1 MVSSA
6 VSRAGPVSRQAVV
19 AANLPAHRRGCPA
32 EARRNGAQ
40 GHAGGQ
46 STGDLLPLD
55 QVQRP
60 RPTPPRS
67 WPRPTARQLQ
77 GPDGAGEAAERRR
90 HRGCRFASSEPV
102 PDLSPFCFGE
112 PSSSS
117 HDTSRGQRSSLL
129 ARGVASTDGLQA
141 RITTRNRADRSRR
154 GDSNSRPAVYETA
167 ALPLSYVGAKGAGT
181 RRARPS
187 EPLSQLR
194 EDPRPPA
201 LRRLAAMTEEALAR
215 FAGEH
220 PLSVALDDEGDPPAT
235 RCSASTE
242 ARSG

>member
-129 ARGVASTDGLQA
+129 ARGVASTDGLQ
-141 RITTRNRADRSRR
+141 DRSSCQPSPE
-154 GDSNSRPAVYETA
+154 GLSRISRSPFVKDQPWIQGVRAPSLSEQQA
-167 ALPLSYVGAKGAGT
+167 A
-181 RRARPS
+181 
-187 EPLSQLR
+187 
-194 EDPRPPA
+194 
-201 LRRLAAMTEEALAR
+201 AAMRRCHERSQVHRTR
-215 FAGEH
+215 AG
-220 PLSVALDDEGDPPAT
+220 
-235 RCSASTE
+235 
-242 ARSG
+242 